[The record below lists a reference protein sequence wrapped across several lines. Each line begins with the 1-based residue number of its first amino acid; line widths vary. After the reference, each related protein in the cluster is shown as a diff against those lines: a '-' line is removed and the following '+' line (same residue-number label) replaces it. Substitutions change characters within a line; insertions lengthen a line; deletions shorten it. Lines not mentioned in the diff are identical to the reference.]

1 MKNNK
6 KRPVGQTKR
15 AGAFRSYHKVNHQP
29 SKLLKLYFIYL
40 RGANKAEQLVL
51 GHHVAHHDRGARA
64 AILVRACWTAPVTR
78 RVEKR
83 DEIR

>member
-1 MKNNK
+1 M
-6 KRPVGQTKR
+6 GQTKR
-15 AGAFRSYHKVNHQP
+15 AGAFRSYLGKSSAVEAIEA
-29 SKLLKLYFIYL
+29 LLYFIYL

-64 AILVRACWTAPVTR
+64 ALLVRACWTAPETC